1 LIEKLPEI
9 ARAIAEPMG
18 RNDRIT
24 IVGTGNGMGTGASK
38 ITQDIG
44 QVLAEL
50 PPVVK
55 ALSGVDL
62 QDLINKLPELAEKK
76 IKEKQ
81 AAPSKDGAS

>member
-1 LIEKLPEI
+1 MLAAKACVLPSSGLRSI
-9 ARAIAEPMG
+9 F
-18 RNDRIT
+18 
-24 IVGTGNGMGTGASK
+24 K

-62 QDLINKLPELAEKK
+62 ADLISKLPDIASN
-76 IKEKQ
+76 
-81 AAPSKDGAS
+81 AANKGSDNNE